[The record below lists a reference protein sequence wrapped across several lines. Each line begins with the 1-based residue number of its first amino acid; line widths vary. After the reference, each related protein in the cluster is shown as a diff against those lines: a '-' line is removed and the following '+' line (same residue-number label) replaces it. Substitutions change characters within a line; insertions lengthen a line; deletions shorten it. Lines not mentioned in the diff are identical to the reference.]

1 MRAAII
7 YDAGSAEWSPQDVAA
22 VLSNVHEV
30 RTSLRRRDHDVEL
43 VPVRLG
49 EFRWPRAASCCR
61 PAAFDQHA
69 WRR

>member
-7 YDAGSAEWSPQDVAA
+7 YDAGSIEWSPQDVAA

-30 RTSLRRRDHDVEL
+30 RTSLRRRDYDVEL

-49 EFRWPRAASCCR
+49 
-61 PAAFDQHA
+61 
-69 WRR
+69 

>member
-7 YDAGSAEWSPQDVAA
+7 YDAGSIEWSPQDVAA

-30 RTSLRRRDHDVEL
+30 RTSLRRRDYDVEL

-49 EFRWPRAASCCR
+49 EFRWLSLAR
-61 PAAFDQHA
+61 
-69 WRR
+69 

>member
-43 VPVRLG
+43 GR
-49 EFRWPRAASCCR
+49 ASCR
-61 PAAFDQHA
+61 ERVLDHV
-69 WRR
+69 